1 MRVISE
7 WTYKTLRVQV
17 MQMTGRYVLKLEDTL
32 LEQTFK
38 FRDGQ
43 ITDLDH
49 LRNILTDQFYDECIS
64 RFGNMRSSQD
74 ALFSAEEDTFE
85 FDEII

>member
-1 MRVISE
+1 
-7 WTYKTLRVQV
+7 
-17 MQMTGRYVLKLEDTL
+17 MTGRYVLKLEDTL

-43 ITDLDH
+43 VTDLDH

-64 RFGNMRSSQD
+64 RFNNMRSSQD

>member
-7 WTYKTLRVQV
+7 WTYKSLRVQV
-17 MQMTGRYVLKLEDTL
+17 LQMTGRYVLKLEDTL

-49 LRNILTDQFYDECIS
+49 LRSVLTDKFYEDCLD
-64 RFGNMRSSQD
+64 RFTDMRTSQNK
-74 ALFSAEEDTFE
+74 LFVPDEDTFE
-85 FDEII
+85 FEEII